1 MSKNYD
7 VLLKILLLGDSG
19 VGKTSLICRY
29 VDDDVRTSHVATIG
43 IDFKLKTVEV
53 GDKRVRMQIWDTAG
67 QERFETLTSQYYRK
81 AQVWTPESLEYGSCC
96 LNIITQG
103 ILLVYDISSEK
114 SFKNV
119 RKWLASIEENASQ
132 HVKRLIVGNKSDFEA
147 GRKVSTKQGR
157 QLATEYGLEFM
168 EVSAFKN
175 TNVSEAFG
183 TLAGQIVEQTSG
195 TEQASAPVPP
205 RQDRDSILLQE
216 PVEKRDDCSC

>member
-1 MSKNYD
+1 
-7 VLLKILLLGDSG
+7 
-19 VGKTSLICRY
+19 
-29 VDDDVRTSHVATIG
+29 
-43 IDFKLKTVEV
+43 
-53 GDKRVRMQIWDTAG
+53 MQIWDTAG

-81 AQVWTPESLEYGSCC
+81 A
-96 LNIITQG
+96 QG